1 MDTSR
6 KKYDFVYNFI
16 AAGKNITEV
25 INVKERGNQLFKDKF
40 VLVMLVL
47 GLLTIV
53 AAAGAVRIQKGRE
66 NIGES
71 PYLEIE
77 DPDHVIAGDSNAGA
91 ESGGDTLAGEL
102 AASGDEAGNG
112 KPTGDSTA
120 AGLAANANGAATGS
134 FSDGISVDTGLADAS
149 DGALTGANSMAEA
162 GAAVSESLVL
172 DFADTDKL
180 SWPVTGNIV
189 LGYSMDTTTYF
200 PTLDQYKV
208 NPANVIQSEVSTPV
222 SAPADA
228 RVVSVGTNEEI
239 GNYVN
244 LDLGNGY
251 TAVCGQLK
259 EIPVVENEY
268 VHQGDLLGYVAEPT
282 KYYTVEGTNVFF
294 EFLKDGVPVDAL
306 DFLE

>member
-1 MDTSR
+1 M
-6 KKYDFVYNFI
+6 YNFI
-16 AAGKNITEV
+16 VAGKNITEV
-25 INVKERGNQLFKDKF
+25 INVKEKGNQLFKDKF

-77 DPDHVIAGDSNAGA
+77 DPEHVVAGDSNAGA

-102 AASGDEAGNG
+102 AASRDEAGSG
-112 KPTGDSTA
+112 KIAGDGGIV
-120 AGLAANANGAATGS
+120 GLAEHENSAGDDAGS
-134 FSDGISVDTGLADAS
+134 DAFSGEISVDTGVDDAS
-149 DGALTGANSMAEA
+149 DGNAMAEA
-162 GAAVSESLVL
+162 GAVVSESLVL
-172 DFADTDKL
+172 DFADTDRL

-222 SAPADA
+222 TAPADA

-268 VHQGDLLGYVAEPT
+268 VRRGDLLGYVAEPT

-294 EFLKDGVPVDAL
+294 EFLKDGIPVDAL

>member
-1 MDTSR
+1 M
-6 KKYDFVYNFI
+6 YNFI

-102 AASGDEAGNG
+102 AASGDEAGNEE
-112 KPTGDSTA
+112 PAGDGTA
-120 AGLAANANGAATGS
+120 VGLADNGNGAASGS
-134 FSDGISVDTGLADAS
+134 ISDGISVDTGLADAS
-149 DGALTGANSMAEA
+149 DGTLTGVNSMAEA

-180 SWPVTGNIV
+180 SWPVSGNIV

-239 GNYVN
+239 GNYVD

-268 VHQGDLLGYVAEPT
+268 VRQGDLLGYVAEPT
-282 KYYTVEGTNVFF
+282 KYYAVEGTNVFF

>member
-1 MDTSR
+1 M
-6 KKYDFVYNFI
+6 
-16 AAGKNITEV
+16 
-25 INVKERGNQLFKDKF
+25 KEKGNQLFRDKF

-53 AAAGAVRIQKGRE
+53 AAAGVVRIQKGRE

-112 KPTGDSTA
+112 ELAGDGTA
-120 AGLAANANGAATGS
+120 VGLADNENGTGSGS

-149 DGALTGANSMAEA
+149 DGTLTGANSMAEA
-162 GAAVSESLVL
+162 GAAVTESLVL

-180 SWPVTGNIV
+180 AWPVNGNIV

-228 RVVSVGTNEEI
+228 RIVSVGTNEEI
-239 GNYVN
+239 GNYVD
-244 LDLGNGY
+244 LDFGNGY

-268 VHQGDLLGYVAEPT
+268 VHRGDLLGYVAEPT